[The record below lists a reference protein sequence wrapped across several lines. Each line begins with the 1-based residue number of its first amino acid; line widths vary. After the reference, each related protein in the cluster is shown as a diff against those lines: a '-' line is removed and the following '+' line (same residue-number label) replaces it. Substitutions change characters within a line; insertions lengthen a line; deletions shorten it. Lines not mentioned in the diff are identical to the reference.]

1 MATII
6 RNAGPIADDAFL
18 VQAELFADNYWGG
31 ITNERMFVIPFW
43 KVTQMLGASASDEI
57 ALRVTN
63 IDDPSIMSASWVVF
77 EQSMAD
83 ALRDPIEMGV
93 RYYVMDDSFFYGPIL
108 TSTPPITQMDGIR
121 SITATPHNNV
131 LRARIGQS
139 PADGEFIAFF
149 LAAECVIIDQGG
161 GGGGALSGAK
171 VPTGGGT

>member
-43 KVTQMLGASASDEI
+43 KVTQMLGAASSDEI

-63 IDDPSIMSASWVVF
+63 IDDPSIMSANWVVF

-83 ALRDPIEMGV
+83 TLRDPVEVGV
-93 RYYVMDDSFFYGPIL
+93 HYFIMDDSYFYGPIL
-108 TSTPPITQMDGIR
+108 TSTPPITQLDGIR
-121 SITATPHNNV
+121 NITATPHNNV
-131 LRARIGQS
+131 LRVRIGQS
-139 PADGEFIAFF
+139 PNDGQYIAFF
-149 LAAECVIIDQGG
+149 LAAECTIIGQGG
-161 GGGGALSGAK
+161 AGGGVISGAK
-171 VPTGGGT
+171 VPSNSN